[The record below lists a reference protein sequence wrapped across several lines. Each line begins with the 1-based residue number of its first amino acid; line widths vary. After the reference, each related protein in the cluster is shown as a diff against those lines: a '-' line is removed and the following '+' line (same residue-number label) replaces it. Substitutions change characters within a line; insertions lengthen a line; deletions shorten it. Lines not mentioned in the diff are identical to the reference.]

1 MQTLE
6 YLQTQIATLTSYIND
21 LQQVIND
28 HTDNW
33 HDYDPY
39 SPISTY
45 MIQLR
50 FMQQY
55 QSILQYRINLLTY
68 AEV

>member
-1 MQTLE
+1 MQTLQ
-6 YLQTQIATLTSYIND
+6 YLQAQIDSLTGYIND

-45 MIQLR
+45 LIQLR

-68 AEV
+68 NNV

>member
-1 MQTLE
+1 MQTLQ
-6 YLQTQIATLTSYIND
+6 YLQAQMDSLTGYIND

-45 MIQLR
+45 LIQLR

-68 AEV
+68 NNV